1 MPRLTQSERIAATRA
16 ALISAARVLFATKG
30 FAASSNEE
38 IVVSAGVTRGALY
51 HHFAD
56 KRDLFGVVFE
66 VMEAEIA
73 LRIRTEIGRR
83 RLADPFERMHLGA
96 AIWLDVCIEPDVCQI
111 AIIDAPAVLGLS
123 RWREIGDEYGLAL
136 VKELLSEAVR
146 MKRMA
151 KQPIEPL
158 GRILLGALREAA
170 SYLAASSN
178 RGRDRK
184 AVGAVIDNLIN
195 SLAV

>member
-1 MPRLTQSERIAATRA
+1 MRA
-16 ALISAARVLFATKG
+16 ALISAGRVLFATKG
-30 FAASSNEE
+30 FAAASNEE

-56 KRDLFGVVFE
+56 KSALFEAVFE
-66 VMEAEIA
+66 ALEAEIV
-73 LRIRTEIGRR
+73 LQIRTEIS
-83 RLADPFERMHLGA
+83 RLRLTDPFERMHQGA
-96 AIWLDVCIEPDVCQI
+96 AIWLDVCIEPEVCQI

-123 RWREIGDEYGLAL
+123 RWREIGDKYGLAL
-136 VKELLSEAVR
+136 VKELLSDAVR

-170 SYLAASSN
+170 SYLATSSN
-178 RGRDRK
+178 RRRDRR
-184 AVGAVIDNLIN
+184 AVGAVIDNLLN